1 MNKIDKQIFKILD
14 KHFPDE
20 MDSSMYHP
28 NLTEDLVSQIKQS
41 ILKAIMEGKPKE
53 KLKISPCPIGCEK
66 CRVEL
71 SNWNMALK
79 QFELVIKEIL
89 K

>member
-1 MNKIDKQIFKILD
+1 MNKLDKQIFKLLD

-41 ILKAIMEGKPKE
+41 ILKAIMEEKPRLRRWDE
-53 KLKISPCPIGCEK
+53 SEWIGYNTA
-66 CRVEL
+66 L
-71 SNWNMALK
+71 SE
-79 QFELVIKEIL
+79 FESVIKEVLLSKEKI